1 MFQFLY
7 SLSADTLIGQ
17 DRNTGTEGKEPV
29 VVQSFP
35 SVPASVPTGTKGL
48 LGTDVCVP
56 GNDSFVPN
64 EGPLWAIEREPCLS
78 VLICSGDRPAN
89 FC

>member
-1 MFQFLY
+1 M
-7 SLSADTLIGQ
+7 
-17 DRNTGTEGKEPV
+17 
-29 VVQSFP
+29 VQSFP

-78 VLICSGDRPAN
+78 VLVCSGD
-89 FC
+89 